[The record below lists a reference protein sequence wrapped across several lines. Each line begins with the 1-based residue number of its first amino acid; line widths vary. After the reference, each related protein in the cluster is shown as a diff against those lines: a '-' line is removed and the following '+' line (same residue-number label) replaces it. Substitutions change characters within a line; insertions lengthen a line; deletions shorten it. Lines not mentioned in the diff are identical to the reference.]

1 MIDLDGNTTATS
13 PISVRASVSGSVAT
27 EMVKLRRWFHAHP
40 EVAFEEVR
48 TSSMVASTLRDI
60 GIEEVWEGIGRTGVV
75 ALIRGGM
82 GPGPC
87 VALRADMDALTIT
100 ETADVEYKSKN
111 DGMMHACGHDG
122 HMASLLGAARV
133 VHERRHLLRGCVKLV
148 FQPAEEGLN
157 GASAMIDDGVLE
169 EGGPCGPRV
178 DVIYGIHLWSMNPLG
193 TIAATEGPIM
203 AASDQFVIDVRGR
216 GGHGAAPHA
225 TVDAIVEAAAVIQGL
240 QTIVS
245 RNLDPLETGVVT
257 CGTVRGGYGH
267 NIIADRVEIT
277 GTCRSFKPE
286 VREMMRARMRC
297 ICEGVSFSYGGEIDV
312 RYECGYPP
320 TINAYPEHC
329 ARVVSV
335 GTELVGEERASVRC
349 VTMGAEDFSYYLLKR
364 PGCFFFVGAALPG
377 EVRGH
382 HKSVFDFD
390 ERALQISASMFVGLV
405 AKILA

>member
-40 EVAFEEVR
+40 EVAFEEVQ
-48 TSSMVASTLRDI
+48 TSSMVASTLRDM
-60 GIEEVWEGIGRTGVV
+60 GIEEVWEGIGKTGVV

-122 HMASLLGAARV
+122 HMASLLGAAKV
-133 VHERRHLLRGCVKLV
+133 VRERRHLLRGCVKLV
-148 FQPAEEGLN
+148 FQPAEEGFN

-169 EGGPCGPRV
+169 EGPCGPRV

-203 AASDQFVIDVRGR
+203 AASDQFVIDVRGK

-240 QTIVS
+240 QMIVS
-245 RNLDPLETGVVT
+245 RNLDPL
-257 CGTVRGGYGH
+257 
-267 NIIADRVEIT
+267 D
-277 GTCRSFKPE
+277 
-286 VREMMRARMRC
+286 
-297 ICEGVSFSYGGEIDV
+297 
-312 RYECGYPP
+312 
-320 TINAYPEHC
+320 
-329 ARVVSV
+329 
-335 GTELVGEERASVRC
+335 
-349 VTMGAEDFSYYLLKR
+349 
-364 PGCFFFVGAALPG
+364 
-377 EVRGH
+377 
-382 HKSVFDFD
+382 
-390 ERALQISASMFVGLV
+390 Q
-405 AKILA
+405 